1 MFREKGW
8 EMSSFAYY
16 NEHDPLAA
24 EWLRKLMAKGLIAPG
39 YVDERNIQ
47 EVQADDLKGFVQCHW
62 FAGIGGWSRALRL
75 AGWNDSRPVWTGSCP
90 CQPFSSAGK
99 QKGGADDRHLW
110 PEWFRLIRESKP
122 DVIFGEQVKNAIS
135 HGWLDLVSTDMEGE
149 GYAIGSV
156 VLGAHSVGSPHI
168 RQRLWFV
175 AISKGERRCGRKSG
189 RITEFGRPGEDLI
202 SNPKI
207 QRFGEEGKYSDRS
220 EKRVAGGCDDGIV
233 EVSHL
238 SRRGR
243 GSERYY
249 ESESGRMEPEVEVE
263 RSGSPYFLGNSIFEG
278 LEGYGKHG
286 DIDGSDGRKVEER
299 HDPPSGFW
307 DRREWLPCRDGKA
320 RCVESLPIE
329 VVDGFSDG
337 LGLVRY
343 GGRAII
349 HPLIKETKNRVGRLR
364 GYGNAIV
371 PQVAAEFIRAAE
383 GSIL

>member
-8 EMSSFAYY
+8 EMNGFAYY

-175 AISKGERRCGRKSG
+175 AVSKGYRNVR
-189 RITEFGRPGEDLI
+189 
-202 SNPKI
+202 
-207 QRFGEEGKYSDRS
+207 RS
-220 EKRVAGGCDDGIV
+220 EKIDCETTGQERGHLYDPIGSGGVSGIV
-233 EVSHL
+233 AVSHL
-238 SRRGR
+238 PRRGR